1 MDIHDYLVKDRRDDL
16 TRTAARCR
24 LAARARQ
31 PRAPRRHHA
40 TAVPVRLLAGLRARK
55 VPA

>member
-1 MDIHDYLVKDRRDDL
+1 MYDYLVKDRRDDL
-16 TRTAARCR
+16 MSTAARCR

-31 PRAPRRHHA
+31 PRTPRRHHA
-40 TAVPVRLLAGLRARK
+40 TAVPARLLAALRARK

>member
-16 TRTAARCR
+16 VRTAARCR
-24 LAARARQ
+24 LAARVRHAH
-31 PRAPRRHHA
+31 PTRRHHA